1 MEDFKGHAVQCE
13 DCGRRAEAD
22 EGAGWVAVH
31 LESDRGVEVL
41 TYCEN
46 CAKQFELDDISPI
59 NLRRATFWANVPLGA
74 SDSPRISR
82 AAVSGLL
89 KSRRWIA
96 RWKRPC
102 AVPCDAI

>member
-1 MEDFKGHAVQCE
+1 MEDFKGHAMQCE

-22 EGAGWVAVH
+22 EGAGWVAVR

-59 NLRRATFWANVPLGA
+59 NLRRTDFLGQR
-74 SDSPRISR
+74 S
-82 AAVSGLL
+82 V
-89 KSRRWIA
+89 RR
-96 RWKRPC
+96 
-102 AVPCDAI
+102 

>member
-1 MEDFKGHAVQCE
+1 MEDFKGHAMQCE

-22 EGAGWVAVH
+22 EGAGWVAVS

-59 NLRRATFWANVPLGA
+59 N
-74 SDSPRISR
+74 S
-82 AAVSGLL
+82 
-89 KSRRWIA
+89 
-96 RWKRPC
+96 
-102 AVPCDAI
+102 